1 MPKEIS
7 VQRIVISGL
16 FLTAALLT
24 APVFASNEG
33 DQCRMNLQNARDAQV
48 SHPIA
53 NLQVK
58 GEVETT
64 LHRAEAAQARNNDD
78 GNRECISLTTQA
90 MQKIQSN

>member
-1 MPKEIS
+1 M
-7 VQRIVISGL
+7 QRVVFSGL
-16 FLTAALLT
+16 FLTAALLA
-24 APVFASNEG
+24 APAFASNES

-48 SHPIA
+48 SHPVA

-58 GEVETT
+58 GDIETT

-78 GNRECISLTTQA
+78 GARECISLTTQA